1 MRASRRINNL
11 TRYAIV
17 SYQMEA
23 AYAYTMAQDALKL
36 GFAEGWRSWMT
47 RMAECHRL
55 GAHLM
60 YVMQEN
66 RHACVR
72 RT

>member
-1 MRASRRINNL
+1 
-11 TRYAIV
+11 
-17 SYQMEA
+17 MEA